1 MLFNFQAFVDEMRE
15 KPDKKEIVEKYEKRY
30 GPIQW
35 GIQDQIRFKEYL
47 TNFEYIPFATPEE
60 VGDDF
65 DWALLQRLVAG
76 SFSSD
81 YELKLN
87 ADKDAYELYIAVK
100 SWDQSVVK
108 TISELRSF
116 QMLRLYEIY
125 IEEQMNI
132 QILKKEEEAESEQW
146 AIDAERE
153 MRLKKRNAVRDTM
166 GREKMAQEVKA
177 DQEQKLDDLLGKL

>member
-60 VGDDF
+60 LGDDF

-81 YELKLN
+81 YELKF
-87 ADKDAYELYIAVK
+87 DQEKHEYELYIAVK
-100 SWDQSVVK
+100 NWDQSVVK
-108 TISELRSF
+108 TLSELWSF
-116 QMLRLYEIY
+116 QVLRLYEIY
-125 IEEQMNI
+125 IEEQLNLH
-132 QILKKEEEAESEQW
+132 ILKAEDEDQG
-146 AIDAERE
+146 AIDAQRE
-153 MRLKKRNAVRDTM
+153 VRLKKWWAILDTM
-166 GREKMAQEVKA
+166 DRVQLAEEVKA
-177 DQEQKLDDLLGKL
+177 SQEEMLGDLMGQL